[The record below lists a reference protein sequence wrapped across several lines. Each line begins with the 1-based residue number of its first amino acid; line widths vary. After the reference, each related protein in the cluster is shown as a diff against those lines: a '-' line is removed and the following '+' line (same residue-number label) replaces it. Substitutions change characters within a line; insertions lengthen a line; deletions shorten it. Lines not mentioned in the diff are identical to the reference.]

1 MNPKFSSRNNTKKWM
16 LAAGIAVALAGC
28 GNDEDQAGDSNMI
41 PEKVE
46 ALSNDQGD
54 SNQSSSKDTSLQQS
68 QQNGDVTKKDTDD
81 IELTVPEEEDVD
93 PELLASAQKK
103 MDEGKEDELTI
114 DEEIALSSAMQTTT
128 NQEDQLEEQGTNKQE
143 LLTSGA
149 AKLRSGQKISDA
161 EEKVVEE
168 YASVNDNSE
177 LLTLLQKFRHEK
189 NGNKYDKKQITD
201 SVGYGDTYTLYEK
214 KHIKQDDKVYSAVH
228 MPDDYYVD
236 DMTIDIAEKTK
247 SGAGSDMKLNEKE
260 TQKFIEQYLPKD
272 ANFLEFLE
280 GIETSDY
287 GDKHQ
292 FKFESK
298 QSAKRLKDDGKIT
311 VDVFT
316 SHYDKD
322 GNEHQ
327 DTQFID
333 SINIRASHPNM
344 HAQ

>member
-1 MNPKFSSRNNTKKWM
+1 LNPKFSSRNNTKKWM

-28 GNDEDQAGDSNMI
+28 GNDEDQAGNSNMI

-54 SNQSSSKDTSLQQS
+54 SNQSSSNDTSLQQS

-81 IELTVPEEEDVD
+81 IELTVPEEEEVD

-103 MDEGKEDELTI
+103 MDEGREDELTI
-114 DEEIALSSAMQTTT
+114 DEEIALSSAMHTTT

-149 AKLRSGQKISDA
+149 AKLRSGQAISDA

-189 NGNKYDKKQITD
+189 NGNNYDKKQITE
-201 SVGYGDTYTLYEK
+201 SVGYGDLYALYEK

-236 DMTIDIAEKTK
+236 DMTIDIAEKVK
-247 SGAGSDMKLNEKE
+247 SGAASDMKLNEKE

-272 ANFLEFLE
+272 AKFLGFLE

-316 SHYDKD
+316 THYDKD

-333 SINIRASHPNM
+333 NINIRASHPNM